1 MRSELKY
8 TTDGKEVAYDANGAS
23 VKASI
28 NWDGDVLMINSK
40 ASVQGMDIL
49 IKDKVSLGDG
59 GKTMTDAI
67 HIVSPQGELDLA
79 LVFDKQ

>member
-1 MRSELKY
+1 
-8 TTDGKEVAYDANGAS
+8 
-23 VKASI
+23 
-28 NWDGDVLMINSK
+28 
-40 ASVQGMDIL
+40 MDIL